1 MLNNRMCTSVKKLMM
16 CCLFLLLLFIGV
28 ACSTATE
35 GNDSNT
41 SSKKEETD
49 QAEISIM
56 ANLTS
61 SQVASDRTILEKVE
75 EKTNTKLD
83 ITWVMDEVY
92 DEKMNAVIATGTPP
106 QAMFVKN
113 QDSFKNMKDS
123 INDQQYWDIGPYLD
137 DYEYLSNLN
146 PDVLANTAVN
156 GKIYSL
162 YSGRPS
168 SRWGLEYRKDWADNL
183 GLSAPTNT
191 DELYEMFKAFT
202 EQDPDGNGKDDTIG
216 VAVASDL
223 VYGGFKFVSSYFGT
237 PNNWG
242 EKNGELLPEF
252 MFPGYID
259 TMDFFKRLRD
269 EGLVNLDFP
278 VTSQSDQNDMLL
290 TGKAG
295 SVVGCICSAG
305 RFQDELQQIN
315 PDGRLDVQ
323 NRIAGP
329 NNGPG
334 TWSNSGYGSVV
345 LFPKSSNKTE
355 EDLKEVLS
363 FFNHL
368 MKPEIYNLLSYGIE
382 GTHYE
387 IVDGK
392 AKGIEDEKAQ
402 ESFQQSVR
410 PLLGL
415 VIGDEST
422 VDALQP
428 YPKNELYEKQY
439 NQILDN
445 NNILINDPTAP
456 LDSESFG
463 EKGPYLQQII
473 DDATINYMLGD
484 IDLEGF
490 QSAIEEWKE
499 QGGDQIIAEYNEEY
513 KKLQ

>member
-1 MLNNRMCTSVKKLMM
+1 MLNNQLVPLTKKPIIFCVFTLI
-16 CCLFLLLLFIGV
+16 LFMSV
-28 ACSTATE
+28 ACS
-35 GNDSNT
+35 
-41 SSKKEETD
+41 SSLNSEVANENGGD
-49 QAEISIM
+49 GPREISIM
-56 ANLTS
+56 ANFHTA
-61 SQVASDRTILEKVE
+61 QVASDRSIIEKLEE
-75 EKTNTKLD
+75 MTNTKLD

-92 DEKMNAVIATGTPP
+92 DEKMNSVVATNTFP

-113 QDSFKNMKDS
+113 SESFIQMKDS
-123 INDQQYWDIGPYLD
+123 INEDQYWEIGQFLD
-137 DYEYLSNLN
+137 DYEYLSNLD
-146 PDVLANTAVN
+146 PDVLKNTAVN
-156 GKIYSL
+156 GEIYSL

-183 GLSAPTNT
+183 GLSAPTTT

-216 VAVASDL
+216 VAVSSDL

-242 EKNGELLPEF
+242 EKDGKLLPEF
-252 MFPGYID
+252 MFPSYID

-278 VTSQSDQNDMLL
+278 VTSQTDQNAMLL
-290 TGKAG
+290 SGKAG

-305 RFQDELQQIN
+305 GFQDQLQESN

-329 NNGPG
+329 HGEPG
-334 TWSNSGYGSVV
+334 TWSSSGYGTVV

-355 EDLKEVLS
+355 KDLREVLA
-363 FFNHL
+363 FFNEL
-368 MKPEIYNLLSYGIE
+368 MKPEVYNMLTFGVE
-382 GTHYE
+382 GEHYE
-387 IVDGK
+387 VVDGK
-392 AKGIEDEKAQ
+392 AKGLTDKEAQ
-402 ESFQQSVR
+402 DSFQQSVR

-439 NQILDN
+439 NQMLDN

-456 LDSESFG
+456 LDSKTYG
-463 EKGPYLQQII
+463 EKGSFLQQII
-473 DDATINYMLGD
+473 DDATVLYMLGD
-484 IDLEGF
+484 IDEDGF
-490 QSAIEEWKE
+490 RDAIANWEQ
-499 QGGDQIIAEYNEEY
+499 QGGDQIIAEYNEGY
-513 KKLQ
+513 QNLQ